1 MIMPARVQL
10 LDLPLDAPV
19 ARLLDLA
26 QHLHVAVHGQSL
38 ARLQQHRMEVVL
50 EMRGRLQITFSHHHF
65 NSIAL
70 KPRLG

>member
-38 ARLQQHRMEVVL
+38 ARLQNGILVVL
-50 EMRGRLQITFSHHHF
+50 EMRGGLHITRVRA
-65 NSIAL
+65 NQL
-70 KPRLG
+70 L